1 MANQFQSEMEIF
13 AGEVYMLKA
22 EFFICRQLK
31 IITAI
36 YISHVLSVLQCKILY
51 L

>member
-1 MANQFQSEMEIF
+1 MTNQFQSEMEIF
-13 AGEVYMLKA
+13 AGELYMLKA

-36 YISHVLSVLQCKILY
+36 YISHVLTVLQCKILY